1 METQAYGRLLRLIN
15 PYMELANL
23 RNNLN
28 SINRQHYEGFVYEVA
43 IKGYCRLRETLF

>member
-28 SINRQHYEGFVYEVA
+28 RQHYEGFVYEVA